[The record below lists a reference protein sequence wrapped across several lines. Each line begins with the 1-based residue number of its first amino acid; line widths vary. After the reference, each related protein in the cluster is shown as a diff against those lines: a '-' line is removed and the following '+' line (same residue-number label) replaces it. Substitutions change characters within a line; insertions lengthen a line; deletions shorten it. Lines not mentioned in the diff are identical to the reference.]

1 MIADSDLYLEVGV
14 LRYEAGV
21 NEFSWVYFVGLF
33 GIRLERG
40 SIGCD
45 RNYGDQRRF
54 VDNKFLRSWTLPR
67 GCFLIFKGKYL

>member
-1 MIADSDLYLEVGV
+1 MIADSDLYLEVWV

-21 NEFSWVYFVGLF
+21 YEFSWVCFVGLF

-54 VDNKFLRSWTLPR
+54 VDNKFLGSCPLPC
-67 GCFLIFKGKYL
+67 GCVLIFEGKYP